1 MNDLLEKK
9 GVVKVKN
16 YLKKKLPNIKLIQ
29 LEDTARSALDA
40 AKALNKEVGSIVK
53 SLSFKDVKNNF
64 YLCLV
69 SGDKFL
75 SKKKLSYLI
84 NNDVIKANAD
94 EVKKNTGFSIGG
106 VSPVAHENEP
116 KKIYIDK
123 NLDNY
128 KFIYAAAGHPHVVF
142 EISFNELVYLTKGSV
157 ADIVE

>member
-69 SGDKFL
+69 SGDKLL